1 MIFKRKE
8 ITIRLSKL
16 ENPQPQFITHTEPYH
31 HTRRFIRVGGVV
43 YDLPLLSNVTVWIN
57 LEESEIWKQ
66 LNN

>member
-16 ENPQPQFITHTEPYH
+16 ENPQPQFITHTEPYQ
-31 HTRRFIRVGGVV
+31 FIRVGGVV

-57 LEESEIWKQ
+57 LEESDIWKQ